1 MFERSYQCQHP
12 HTSTQN
18 NDVSRVLG
26 IYGAAIIATTKF
38 PVAVDFNDSL
48 ELVSME
54 IRKRVCHFI
63 VAIACINLAWNWW
76 PWHCNPGYQHLHR
89 VKQPKYQMTFH
100 KHPNTSRWKKASSMP
115 SSMKYVY
122 HSNILRMRKLES
134 YSYYQSL
141 LSWILKNS
149 SSNIPY
155 SNI

>member
-1 MFERSYQCQHP
+1 VFERSYQCQHP

-76 PWHCNPGYQHLHR
+76 P
-89 VKQPKYQMTFH
+89 
-100 KHPNTSRWKKASSMP
+100 
-115 SSMKYVY
+115 
-122 HSNILRMRKLES
+122 
-134 YSYYQSL
+134 
-141 LSWILKNS
+141 
-149 SSNIPY
+149 
-155 SNI
+155 